1 MIDEMTYI
9 DLNEESARE
18 EPGTRRRRQ
27 LRVEE
32 LMVFLGNE
40 QAVRMCQ

>member
-9 DLNEESARE
+9 DSKEEVTKKKPRA
-18 EPGTRRRRQ
+18 RRRQ
-27 LRVEE
+27 LRVDE